1 MSNSQSFFYRQSFF
15 LSFFIAVVVT
25 SDTVERLSQEPF
37 LLIDRER
44 SVNEL
49 TN

>member
-1 MSNSQSFFYRQSFF
+1 MSKFSVIFYRQSFF
-15 LSFFIAVVVT
+15 LSFFIAIVVT